1 MFIML
6 SYFVVINK
14 IFTSKSYILYLYT
27 EIVDGFLGNLWI
39 TSESWG
45 SGRAKSNS
53 KSDRIYVS
61 DGAF

>member
-27 EIVDGFLGNLWI
+27 EIVDGFSGNLWI

-45 SGRAKSNS
+45 SGR
-53 KSDRIYVS
+53 DQTQIQIR
-61 DGAF
+61 